1 MTRSPSGASSESR
14 NHIPVSSR
22 KLFYFVPRDEH
33 FSEEHQSMLGF
44 HPDDY
49 TKVVKVTRVCEDV
62 ENNNTENKDN
72 TFDDK
77 TVLTQYSSNSKGVFA
92 QCLVSGAILLL
103 AAGGG
108 MPIGYSAILLPQLT
122 EDNGTMHADRELSS
136 WIASVHSLATP
147 IGSLLSGA
155 LLDGIGRRGSLQLSA
170 IPLCAGWVIIGFAR
184 SIPCLL
190 IGRVVLGFAV
200 GLMAVPAQVLLG
212 EMADPGLRGFLTGGS
227 LAFYCLGILLIYA
240 LGASFT
246 WDIVAFCATIL
257 PAIALIALTL
267 VPESPAWLVRQKKPG
282 KARKALL
289 WLRGGNI
296 EQVNAEVA
304 VLEARAKT
312 DLARTVTNV
321 SWIEQV
327 SSAIY
332 TILDPSVLKPLTIIN
347 IFNILQ
353 LISGTYVVVFYA
365 VDLVQD
371 IGGDGINNYLAAVIT
386 AIVRLLFSL
395 VASALLLKVGRRRLG
410 MLSALGSALAS
421 LIIAVYMLTRKESS
435 FLDIYVVGI
444 CLLVY
449 VGANTLGLMTLPGL
463 MVAELLPQRVRG
475 IGGGC
480 NFFLFNLLIFITTKV
495 FPMVKEAVG
504 VTGIFTIFGTAAL
517 LEGVFIYVALPET
530 KNRTLQEIE
539 DYFQEENLLWITRSR
554 ERRKDEPFIINN
566 T

>member
-1 MTRSPSGASSESR
+1 M
-14 NHIPVSSR
+14 
-22 KLFYFVPRDEH
+22 VPPGIDEH
-33 FSEEHQSMLGF
+33 YSEEHQSMLGF

-49 TKVVKVTRVCEDV
+49 TKVVKVTHVCEDV

-170 IPLCAGWVIIGFAR
+170 IPLCAGWIIIGFAR

-227 LAFYCLGILLIYA
+227 LAFYCLGILLVYA

-282 KARKALL
+282 KAKKALL

-296 EQVNAEVA
+296 EQVNTEVA

-312 DLARTVTNV
+312 DLARTVTNM

-371 IGGDGINNYLAAVIT
+371 IGGDSINNYLAAVIT
-386 AIVRLLFSL
+386 AVVRLLFSL
-395 VASALLLKVGRRRLG
+395 VASALLLKVGRRCLG

-421 LIIAVYMLTRKESS
+421 LIIAVYMLTRKEPS

>member
-1 MTRSPSGASSESR
+1 MSG
-14 NHIPVSSR
+14 
-22 KLFYFVPRDEH
+22 
-33 FSEEHQSMLGF
+33 EEHQSMLGF